1 MANEPQNIINQI
13 QAFNATITGVRFA
26 PSFDK
31 YPLTADSVRLPMVL
45 TWPGGPNTWSRQ
57 GFGGKKRV
65 DGVYEIL
72 VFCEALGQNTLP
84 GRSQLATTLLGAFRE
99 AWLGLDASG
108 YPTALSNAGT
118 HQVTVEWDGTYPND
132 TGIQANM
139 QIGATVYAGF
149 QVNLK
154 IRELW

>member
-1 MANEPQNIINQI
+1 MSNEPQAIINMI
-13 QAFNATITGVRFA
+13 QAVNSEITGVRFS
-26 PSFDK
+26 PTFDK

-45 TWPGGPNTWSRQ
+45 TWPGGPNIWRRDNFAS
-57 GFGGKKRV
+57 KKRV
-65 DGVYEIL
+65 DGIYEIL

-99 AWLGLDASG
+99 KWLSVDEQG

-118 HQVTVEWDGTYPND
+118 HQVTVEFDGTYPQD
-132 TGIQANM
+132 SGIQPNL
-139 QIGATVYAGF
+139 QVGATAYAGF
-149 QVNLK
+149 TIQLK